1 MNKWI
6 TFDLDGTIM
15 QNPFV
20 SHVFPEIQRIIH
32 EKKRDSVDC
41 VEAFVLEHQTL
52 LSQGK
57 FVEAYDWE
65 QIVNSY
71 TNSINLNLPINVE
84 EIVKKYCMPTSIY
97 LLEEGIIEVLQELKR
112 RGYSLAVIT
121 NGYLKYQLPVLDALG
136 LTACFDKIITPDT
149 AGYAKPD
156 TRVFKELQAVVAHI
170 GDRIDHDIIPANK
183 TGVRT
188 VWINRS
194 LPNHFKQVKSNARAG
209 SEGMEDILLAKLAK
223 ESNNNVISIPSEAIP
238 THVIFSITELLDI
251 LT

>member
-1 MNKWI
+1 MKKWI

-20 SHVFPEIQRIIH
+20 GHVFPEIQRIIH
-32 EKKRDSVDC
+32 EKKSDSGEC
-41 VEAFVLEHQTL
+41 IEAFVLEHQTL
-52 LSQGK
+52 LGQGK

-65 QIVNSY
+65 RIVNSY
-71 TNSINLNLPINVE
+71 TDSMQLNLPINVE
-84 EIVKKYCMPTSIY
+84 EIVKKYCTPNSIY
-97 LLEEGIIEVLQELKR
+97 LLEEGIIEVLQELKQ

-121 NGYLKYQLPVLDALG
+121 NGYLRYQLPVLEALG

-149 AGYAKPD
+149 VGYAKPD
-156 TRVFKELQAVVAHI
+156 TKIFLQLDTVIAHI

-183 TGVRT
+183 TGIRT

-194 LPNHFKQVKSNARAG
+194 LPKHYKQIKPEVRVG
-209 SEGMEDILLAKLAK
+209 FEEMENILLAKLAK
-223 ESNNNVISIPSEAIP
+223 ESHNNLVSLPRDAIP
-238 THVIFSITELLDI
+238 THVIFCITELLDI